1 MRSHDSSNQQSENPD
16 ACTGPTLKGYG
27 IMTKMKKT
35 KKELCEMIDNF
46 ARERNQWKQI
56 ATILYNDWKVIDS
69 NTGQLKDGR
78 LLFEEMTK

>member
-1 MRSHDSSNQQSENPD
+1 
-16 ACTGPTLKGYG
+16 
-27 IMTKMKKT
+27 MTKMKKT

-78 LLFEEMTK
+78 SLFEEMIK